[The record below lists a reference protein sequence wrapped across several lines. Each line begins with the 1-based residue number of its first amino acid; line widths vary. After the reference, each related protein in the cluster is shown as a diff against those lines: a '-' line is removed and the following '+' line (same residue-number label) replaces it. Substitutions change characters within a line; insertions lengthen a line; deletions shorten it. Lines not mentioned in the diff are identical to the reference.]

1 MIKKKVCWKITTKC
15 NQGCKYCFGFTNIPE
30 LSYDE
35 NIKVIDNLSKNGIN
49 HITWT
54 GGEAVLYPRLN
65 ELIKYAK
72 SKGIYNKLVTNG
84 IFLSQND
91 NEYSEE
97 ILNSLDEINLSIDSI
112 SNSINVELGKANN
125 HFEIIKKLLDK
136 TKNKSLKV
144 GINTVV
150 SNKNINRL
158 EELGKFLNNYKIE
171 KWKFLKFM
179 PIRERS
185 LENKGQFEVAENEL
199 EEKIKELNNFENIKI
214 VQYKKQSEF
223 EKSIVVLPNAD
234 IIQTQEGKDI
244 HLGNALKQDVIDF
257 EVKHSLINRI
267 KTLIAYDD
275 DAIKD
280 KIVNILNGIK
290 DVEIVATSKSP
301 EDTYNKIIKFK
312 PEMVFAKYDFG
323 TNMNGLDII
332 KQSKEA
338 LNDNV
343 PAFNFIATDIPKEDF
358 LEAKRII
365 GDKMNTII
373 REQSP
378 VRYTG
383 IIEDYKEYKKIQKI
397 GRAHV

>member
-185 LENKGQFEVAENEL
+185 LENKGQFEVAESEL

-373 REQSP
+373 REQNP

-383 IIEDYKEYKKIQKI
+383 IIEDYKVYKKIQM
-397 GRAHV
+397 

>member
-257 EVKHSLINRI
+257 EVKHNLINRI

-275 DAIKD
+275 DEIKD

-373 REQSP
+373 REQNP

-383 IIEDYKEYKKIQKI
+383 IIEDYKEYKKIQM
-397 GRAHV
+397 

>member
-15 NQGCKYCFGFTNIPE
+15 NQGCKYCFGFTNIQE
-30 LSYDE
+30 LSYEE
-35 NIKVIDNLSKNGIN
+35 NIKVIDNLSRNGIN
-49 HITWT
+49 YITWT

-65 ELIKYAK
+65 ELIKYSK

-84 IFLSQND
+84 IYLSQND
-91 NEYSEE
+91 NEYSED
-97 ILNSLDEINLSIDSI
+97 ILNNLDEINLSIDSI
-112 SNSINVELGKANN
+112 SNSINLELGKADN

-136 TKNKSLKV
+136 TINKPIKI

-150 SNKNINRL
+150 SNKNINML
-158 EELGKFLNNYKIE
+158 KELGDFLNNYKIE

-179 PIRERS
+179 PIREKS
-185 LENKGQFEVAENEL
+185 LKNKEQFEIAENIL
-199 EEKIKELNNFENIKI
+199 EGKIQELNNFENIKI

-244 HLGNALKQDVIDF
+244 HLGNALKQDIIN
-257 EVKHSLINRI
+257 VKVKDTLMNKI

-275 DAIKD
+275 DDIKD
-280 KIVNILNGIK
+280 KIINILNEIK

-301 EDTYNKIIKFK
+301 EDTYNKIIKYK

-332 KQSKEA
+332 KQSKKV

-373 REQSP
+373 REQNP

-383 IIEDYKEYKKIQKI
+383 IIEDYKEYKKIQF
-397 GRAHV
+397 

>member
-35 NIKVIDNLSKNGIN
+35 NIKVINNLSKNGIN

-91 NEYSEE
+91 NDYSEE

-257 EVKHSLINRI
+257 EVKHNLINRI

-275 DAIKD
+275 DEIKD

-373 REQSP
+373 REQNP

-383 IIEDYKEYKKIQKI
+383 IIEDYKEYKKIQT
-397 GRAHV
+397 

>member
-15 NQGCKYCFGFTNIPE
+15 NQGCKYCFGFTNIQE
-30 LSYDE
+30 LSYEE
-35 NIKVIDNLSKNGIN
+35 NIKVIDNLLKNGIN

-72 SKGIYNKLVTNG
+72 SKRIYNKLVTNG

-91 NEYSEE
+91 NEYAED

-112 SNSINVELGKANN
+112 SNSINLELGKADN

-136 TKNKSLKV
+136 TKNKPIKV

-150 SNKNINRL
+150 SNKNINML
-158 EELGKFLNNYKIE
+158 NELGIFLNNYKIE

-179 PIRERS
+179 PIREKS
-185 LENKGQFEVAENEL
+185 LKNKEQFEIAENIL
-199 EEKIKELNNFENIKI
+199 EGKIQELNNFENIKI

-223 EKSIVVLPNAD
+223 EKSIVILPNAD

-244 HLGNALKQDVIDF
+244 HLGNALKQDIINF
-257 EVKHSLINRI
+257 EVKEIMMNKI

-275 DAIKD
+275 DEIKN

-301 EDTYNKIIKFK
+301 EDTYNKIIIFK

-332 KQSKEA
+332 KQSKKA

-358 LEAKRII
+358 LEAKKII

-373 REQSP
+373 REQNP
-378 VRYTG
+378 LRYTG
-383 IIEDYKEYKKIQKI
+383 IIEDYKEYKKIQF
-397 GRAHV
+397 

>member
-185 LENKGQFEVAENEL
+185 LENKGQFKVAENEL

-275 DAIKD
+275 DAIKN

-373 REQSP
+373 REQNP

-383 IIEDYKEYKKIQKI
+383 IIEDYKEYKKIQM
-397 GRAHV
+397 

>member
-179 PIRERS
+179 PIREKS
-185 LENKGQFEVAENEL
+185 LKNKEQFEIAENIL
-199 EEKIKELNNFENIKI
+199 EGKIQELNNFENIKI

-244 HLGNALKQDVIDF
+244 HLGNALKQDIIN
-257 EVKHSLINRI
+257 VKVKDTLMNKI

-275 DAIKD
+275 DDIKD
-280 KIVNILNGIK
+280 KIINILIYIK
-290 DVEIVATSKSP
+290 D
-301 EDTYNKIIKFK
+301 
-312 PEMVFAKYDFG
+312 
-323 TNMNGLDII
+323 L
-332 KQSKEA
+332 
-338 LNDNV
+338 
-343 PAFNFIATDIPKEDF
+343 
-358 LEAKRII
+358 
-365 GDKMNTII
+365 
-373 REQSP
+373 
-378 VRYTG
+378 
-383 IIEDYKEYKKIQKI
+383 
-397 GRAHV
+397 

>member
-257 EVKHSLINRI
+257 EVKHNLINRI

-275 DAIKD
+275 DEIKD

-373 REQSP
+373 REENPS
-378 VRYTG
+378 RYTG
-383 IIEDYKEYKKIQKI
+383 IIKDYKEYMNYTD
-397 GRAHV
+397 

>member
-91 NEYSEE
+91 NDYSEE

-185 LENKGQFEVAENEL
+185 LENKGQFEVEENEL

-234 IIQTQEGKDI
+234 VIQTQEGKDI

-275 DAIKD
+275 DEIKD

-373 REQSP
+373 REQNP

-383 IIEDYKEYKKIQKI
+383 IIEDYKEYKKIQT
-397 GRAHV
+397 

>member
-54 GGEAVLYPRLN
+54 GGEAVLYSRLN

-125 HFEIIKKLLDK
+125 HSEIIKKLLDK
-136 TKNKSLKV
+136 KKNKSLKV

-257 EVKHSLINRI
+257 EVKHNLINRI

-275 DAIKD
+275 DEIKD

-373 REQSP
+373 REQNP

-383 IIEDYKEYKKIQKI
+383 IIEDYKEYKKIQM
-397 GRAHV
+397 

>member
-185 LENKGQFEVAENEL
+185 LENKGQFKVAENEL

-257 EVKHSLINRI
+257 EVKHNLINRI

-275 DAIKD
+275 DEIKD

-373 REQSP
+373 REQNP

-383 IIEDYKEYKKIQKI
+383 IIEDYKEYKKIQM
-397 GRAHV
+397 

>member
-267 KTLIAYDD
+267 KSLIAYDD
-275 DAIKD
+275 DSIKD
-280 KIVNILNGIK
+280 KIVIILNGIK

-373 REQSP
+373 REQNP

-383 IIEDYKEYKKIQKI
+383 IIEDYKEYKKIQM
-397 GRAHV
+397 

>member
-91 NEYSEE
+91 NDYSEE

-257 EVKHSLINRI
+257 EVKHNLINRI

-373 REQSP
+373 REQNP

-383 IIEDYKEYKKIQKI
+383 IIEDYKEYKKIQM
-397 GRAHV
+397 

>member
-373 REQSP
+373 REQNP

-383 IIEDYKEYKKIQKI
+383 IIEDYKEYKKIQM
-397 GRAHV
+397 

>member
-185 LENKGQFEVAENEL
+185 LENKGQFKVAENEL

-373 REQSP
+373 REQNP

-383 IIEDYKEYKKIQKI
+383 IIEDYKVYKKIQM
-397 GRAHV
+397 

>member
-15 NQGCKYCFGFTNIPE
+15 NQGCKYCFGFTNIQE
-30 LSYDE
+30 LSYEE
-35 NIKVIDNLSKNGIN
+35 NIKVIDNLLKNGIN

-91 NEYSEE
+91 NEYSED

-112 SNSINVELGKANN
+112 SNSINLELGKADN

-136 TKNKSLKV
+136 TKNKPIKV

-150 SNKNINRL
+150 SSKNINML
-158 EELGKFLNNYKIE
+158 KELGDFLNNYKIE

-185 LENKGQFEVAENEL
+185 LKNKEQFEIAENIL
-199 EEKIKELNNFENIKI
+199 EGKIQELNNFENIKI

-244 HLGNALKQDVIDF
+244 HLGNALKQDIINF
-257 EVKHSLINRI
+257 EVKDTMMNKI

-275 DAIKD
+275 DEMKD
-280 KIVNILNGIK
+280 KIINILNGIK

-301 EDTYNKIIKFK
+301 EDTYNKIIKYK

-332 KQSKEA
+332 KQSKKA

-373 REQSP
+373 REQNP

-383 IIEDYKEYKKIQKI
+383 IIEDYKEYKKIQF
-397 GRAHV
+397 

>member
-91 NEYSEE
+91 SDYSEE
-97 ILNSLDEINLSIDSI
+97 ILNSLNEINLSIDSI

-214 VQYKKQSEF
+214 VQYKKQSDF

-275 DAIKD
+275 DEIKD

-373 REQSP
+373 REQNP

-383 IIEDYKEYKKIQKI
+383 IIEDYKEYKKIQM
-397 GRAHV
+397 

>member
-35 NIKVIDNLSKNGIN
+35 NIKVINNLSKNGIN

-257 EVKHSLINRI
+257 EVKHNLINRI

-275 DAIKD
+275 DEIKD

-373 REQSP
+373 REQNP

-383 IIEDYKEYKKIQKI
+383 IIEDYKVYKKIQM
-397 GRAHV
+397 

>member
-91 NEYSEE
+91 NDYSEE

-136 TKNKSLKV
+136 TKNKSIKV

-158 EELGKFLNNYKIE
+158 EELGEFLNNYKIE

-185 LENKGQFEVAENEL
+185 LENKEQFEVKENEL

-244 HLGNALKQDVIDF
+244 HLGNALKQDIIDF

-275 DAIKD
+275 DEIKD

-373 REQSP
+373 REQNP

-383 IIEDYKEYKKIQKI
+383 IIEDYKEYKKIQM
-397 GRAHV
+397 

>member
-91 NEYSEE
+91 NDYSEE

-257 EVKHSLINRI
+257 EVKHNLINRI

-275 DAIKD
+275 DEIKD

-373 REQSP
+373 REQNP

-383 IIEDYKEYKKIQKI
+383 IIEDYKEYKKIQT
-397 GRAHV
+397 

>member
-91 NEYSEE
+91 NDYSEE

-185 LENKGQFEVAENEL
+185 LENKGQFKVAENEL

-257 EVKHSLINRI
+257 EVKHNLINRI

-275 DAIKD
+275 DEIKD

-373 REQSP
+373 REQNP

-383 IIEDYKEYKKIQKI
+383 IIEDYKVYKKIQM
-397 GRAHV
+397 

>member
-112 SNSINVELGKANN
+112 SNGINVELGKANN

-373 REQSP
+373 REQNP

-383 IIEDYKEYKKIQKI
+383 IIEDYKEYKKIQM
-397 GRAHV
+397 

>member
-30 LSYDE
+30 LSYYE

-171 KWKFLKFM
+171 KCKFLKFM

-257 EVKHSLINRI
+257 EVKHNLINRI

-275 DAIKD
+275 DEIKD

-373 REQSP
+373 REQNP

-383 IIEDYKEYKKIQKI
+383 IIEDYKEYKKIQM
-397 GRAHV
+397 

>member
-185 LENKGQFEVAENEL
+185 LENKGQFKVAENEL

-373 REQSP
+373 REQNP

-383 IIEDYKEYKKIQKI
+383 IIEDYKEYKKIQM
-397 GRAHV
+397 

>member
-15 NQGCKYCFGFTNIPE
+15 NQGCKYCFGFTNIQE
-30 LSYDE
+30 LSYEE
-35 NIKVIDNLSKNGIN
+35 NIKVIDNLSRNGIN
-49 HITWT
+49 YITWT

-65 ELIKYAK
+65 ELIKYSK

-84 IFLSQND
+84 IYLSQND
-91 NEYSEE
+91 NEYSED
-97 ILNSLDEINLSIDSI
+97 ILNNLDEINLSIDSI
-112 SNSINVELGKANN
+112 SNSINLELGKADN

-136 TKNKSLKV
+136 TINKPIKI

-150 SNKNINRL
+150 SNKNINML
-158 EELGKFLNNYKIE
+158 KELGDFLNNYKIE

-179 PIRERS
+179 PIREKS
-185 LENKGQFEVAENEL
+185 LKNKEQFEIAENIL
-199 EEKIKELNNFENIKI
+199 EGKIQELNNFENIKI

-244 HLGNALKQDVIDF
+244 HLGNALKQDIINF
-257 EVKHSLINRI
+257 KVKDTLMNKI

-275 DAIKD
+275 DDIKD
-280 KIVNILNGIK
+280 KIINILNEIK

-301 EDTYNKIIKFK
+301 EDTYNKIIKYK

-332 KQSKEA
+332 KQSKKV

-373 REQSP
+373 REQNP

-383 IIEDYKEYKKIQKI
+383 IIEDYKEYKKIQF
-397 GRAHV
+397 

>member
-185 LENKGQFEVAENEL
+185 LENKGQFEVAENKL

-257 EVKHSLINRI
+257 EVKHNLINRI

-373 REQSP
+373 REQNP

-383 IIEDYKEYKKIQKI
+383 IIEDYKVYKKIQM
-397 GRAHV
+397 